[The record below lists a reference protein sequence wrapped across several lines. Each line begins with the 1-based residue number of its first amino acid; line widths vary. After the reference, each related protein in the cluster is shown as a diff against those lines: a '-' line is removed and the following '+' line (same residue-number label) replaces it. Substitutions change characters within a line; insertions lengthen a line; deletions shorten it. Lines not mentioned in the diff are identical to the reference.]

1 MLVIRRRIGESLFV
15 GDDVEIELLD
25 ICGGQVKL
33 GINAPREVVILRR
46 EVRLTAEANRLAA
59 RHISPEMLARLTK
72 KIQFLAH
79 EGVVPPDKHQ

>member
-59 RHISPEMLARLTK
+59 RNVPADVLTRLTK
-72 KIQFLAH
+72 KICFLAH
-79 EGVVPPDKHQ
+79 EAAPTPDKHQ

>member
-1 MLVIRRRIGESLFV
+1 MLVIRRRIGESLFI
-15 GDDVEIELLD
+15 GEEIEVELLD

-59 RHISPEMLARLTK
+59 RHAPAAVLAALAK
-72 KIQFLAH
+72 KIRFPAH
-79 EGVVPPDKHQ
+79 EGCTCPDKDN

>member
-1 MLVIRRRIGESLFV
+1 MLIIRRRIGESLFI
-15 GDDVEIELLD
+15 GDDVEVELLD

-59 RHISPEMLARLTK
+59 REASVELLTRLAK
-72 KIQFLAH
+72 KIRLKAH
-79 EGVVPPDKHQ
+79 EAAALPDKDN